1 MSRKLHTHAGSDGV
15 NLSLIITPFLDMAFQ
30 ILAFFIMTYHPSSLE
45 GHIPGS
51 LVPPAD
57 YAKKGKETNPNTT
70 EAPLSVPEDDLLA
83 ELNDAIQIRVKS
95 AVAGKVEGSR
105 KTGEPTTISYK
116 QAQDA
121 NFKDVSNFNV
131 TIEESMAQLGVT
143 LKGIRAQPGS
153 DKTNVKIEADPDL
166 KQGFV
171 MQVYDVCKKSGFTK
185 VHFVPPP
192 VERMLDKDK

>member
-57 YAKKGKETNPNTT
+57 YAKKGKETNTNPT
-70 EAPLSVPEDDLLA
+70 EAPLSVPDEDLENA
-83 ELNDAIQIRVKS
+83 LNDAIQIRVKS
-95 AVAGKVEGSR
+95 AVPGKIEGDR
-105 KTGEPTTISYK
+105 KPGQPTTISFK

-121 NFKDVSNFNV
+121 DFTPIANFNV
-131 TIEESMAQLGVT
+131 TIEQSMAQLAVK
-143 LKGIRAQPGS
+143 LREIRAQPGS

-171 MQVYDVCKKSGFTK
+171 MQVYDVCKRSGFNK

-192 VERMLDKDK
+192 VERTLEK